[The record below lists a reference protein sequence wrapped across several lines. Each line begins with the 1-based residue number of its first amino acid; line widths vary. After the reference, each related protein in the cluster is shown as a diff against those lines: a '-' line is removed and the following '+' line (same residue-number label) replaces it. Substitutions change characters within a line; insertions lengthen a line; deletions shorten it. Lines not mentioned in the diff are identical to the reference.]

1 MRPLGQ
7 NIVEVDADSVGVTK
21 WIHGLLWQCYD
32 GIYHLH
38 TIYISRFTATEIFS
52 LLEYIFF
59 KNLKKNLS
67 ESEFLFPKIVFVKTS

>member
-7 NIVEVDADSVGVTK
+7 NIIKVDADSLEVSK
-21 WIHGLLWQCYD
+21 WMHRLLWQFYD

-59 KNLKKNLS
+59 KNLKKPFLNLNFFS
-67 ESEFLFPKIVFVKTS
+67 QK